1 MKEAED
7 SPGQDPGEWAE
18 TDKDKGRAGDTGAW
32 SWEIAPE
39 GRGGACSDAETV
51 IGFHTRRALENLAGS
66 FLVLQWF
73 R

>member
-39 GRGGACSDAETV
+39 GRGGAC
-51 IGFHTRRALENLAGS
+51 
-66 FLVLQWF
+66 
-73 R
+73 